1 MLIHRDACVCVSVE
15 RGGGEDGWDSCVPVQ
30 PEGVLSA
37 LLAMQMHEE
46 GLSPSDLP

>member
-1 MLIHRDACVCVSVE
+1 MRVYVCQW
-15 RGGGEDGWDSCVPVQ
+15 RGGGGEDGWDSCVPVQ